1 MSLVN
6 LLVLVLVVL
15 LLFHLL
21 GGVAV
26 PGYRA
31 APYYLPGA
39 GTILVIVLIVLVVT
53 RLL

>member
-1 MSLVN
+1 VN
-6 LLVLVLVVL
+6 LLVLVLVVV

-21 GGVAV
+21 GGVVA

-31 APYYLPGA
+31 LPYYLPGA
-39 GTILVIVLIVLVVT
+39 GTLLVIVLIVLVVT

>member
-1 MSLVN
+1 LSLVN

-21 GGVAV
+21 GGVVA

-31 APYYLPGA
+31 LPYYGPGLWS
-39 GTILVIVLIVLVVT
+39 ILVIVLIVLVVT